1 MKKPILILLAL
12 GALILSLGAIDDK
25 YLYQLAHV
33 KSNPAM
39 NVDTSEGQVITR
51 NQNQIWIHSIF
62 NPWSPRIES
71 SFYSVAQIEDINV
84 LGEVHLYICT
94 REPANV
100 IVPVD
105 SLNSYGK
112 IYFINH
118 LPGDKITREGS
129 MLYVADRFKGI
140 DIINIG
146 TGGLR
151 EVISTF
157 SEKWGI
163 RDFIAQYPYI
173 YALNDFGLVTVD
185 MTDQQFPISLGTNYQ
200 LYDAKVMAKNG
211 DVIWVGAGKDL
222 LGINIRDLNKPIVVT
237 QFRLSNDILDLEVQ
251 NDRLFI
257 ALGKGGVKILDIKN
271 PLRINDIN
279 AISTNMTVYD
289 IALDKEYIFL
299 ALGRDG
305 WMIYEYR

>member
-1 MKKPILILLAL
+1 MKKNIYPIIIMLVLISAL
-12 GALILSLGAIDDK
+12 SAIDDK

-33 KSNPAM
+33 RSNPANSIM
-39 NVDTSEGQVITR
+39 VSEKQVFTR
-51 NQNQIWIHSIF
+51 NQNQIWIHSTF
-62 NPWSPRIES
+62 NPWQPRVEA
-71 SFYSVAQIEDINV
+71 SFLSAAQIEDVNV
-84 LGEVHLYICT
+84 LGDMQIYIST

-105 SLNSYGK
+105 SLNSYGR

-118 LPGDKITREGS
+118 IPGDKLTREGAT
-129 MLYVADRFKGI
+129 LYVADRFKGI

-151 EVISTF
+151 EVLSTF
-157 SEKWGI
+157 SEKWGV
-163 RDFIAQYPYI
+163 RDFIARYPYL

-185 MTDQQFPISLGTNYQ
+185 ISDMQFPLSMGTNYQ
-200 LYDAKVMAKNG
+200 IYDAKVLRKNG
-211 DVIWVGAGKDL
+211 DVLWIGAGKNL
-222 LGINIRDLNKPIVVT
+222 MAISIRDMNNPVVIN
-237 QFRLSNDILDLEVQ
+237 QFRLSNDITDMEIA

-257 ALGKGGVKILDIKN
+257 AQGRGGVKILDIRN

-279 AISTNMTVYD
+279 TINTNFTVYD
-289 IALDKEYIFL
+289 VAIEGDLILL

>member
-1 MKKPILILLAL
+1 MNKLILFLMACGLLMMPL
-12 GALILSLGAIDDK
+12 GAVDDK

-33 KSNPAM
+33 RSNTAM
-39 NVDTSEGQVITR
+39 SIDASEGQVFTR
-51 NQNQIWIHSIF
+51 SQNQIWIHSIF

-71 SFYSVAQIEDINV
+71 SFYSAAQIEDFNV
-84 LGEVHLYICT
+84 MGDVHLYFCT

-105 SLNSYGK
+105 SLNSYGR
-112 IYFINH
+112 IYFVNH
-118 LPGDKITREGS
+118 IPGDKITREGAT
-129 MLYVADRFKGI
+129 MYVADRFKGI
-140 DIINIG
+140 DIVNIG

-185 MTDQQFPISLGTNYQ
+185 ISDLQFPVSIGNNYQ

-211 DVIWVGAGKDL
+211 DVIWIGAGKNL
-222 LGINIRDLNKPIVVT
+222 MGINVRDLSNPVVVN

-257 ALGKGGVKILDIKN
+257 ALGKGGVKILDVKN

-279 AISTNMTVYD
+279 VISTNLTVYD
-289 IALDKEYIFL
+289 VAVDKEYIFL

>member
-1 MKKPILILLAL
+1 MNKLILAIIAL
-12 GALILSLGAIDDK
+12 GLLVLPLGAVDDK

-33 KSNPAM
+33 RGNTAM
-39 NVDTSEGQVITR
+39 NIDSSEGQVFTR
-51 NQNQIWIHSIF
+51 SQNQIWIHSIF
-62 NPWSPRIES
+62 NPWSPRIEA
-71 SFYSVAQIEDINV
+71 SFYSASQIEDFNV
-84 LGEVHLYICT
+84 LGDLHLYICT

-100 IVPVD
+100 IIPVD

-112 IYFINH
+112 IYFVNH
-118 LPGDKITREGS
+118 IPGDKITREGAT
-129 MLYVADRFKGI
+129 LYVADRFKGI

-163 RDFIAQYPYI
+163 RDFVAQYPYI

-185 MTDQQFPISLGTNYQ
+185 MTDQQFPVSIGSNYQ

-211 DVIWVGAGKDL
+211 DVIWVGSGKNL
-222 LGINIRDLNKPIVVT
+222 MGINVRDLSNPVVVS
-237 QFRLSNDILDLEVQ
+237 QFRLSNDILDLEVK

-279 AISTNMTVYD
+279 TISTTMTVYD
-289 IALDKEYIFL
+289 VAVDKDYIFL
-299 ALGRDG
+299 ALGKDG